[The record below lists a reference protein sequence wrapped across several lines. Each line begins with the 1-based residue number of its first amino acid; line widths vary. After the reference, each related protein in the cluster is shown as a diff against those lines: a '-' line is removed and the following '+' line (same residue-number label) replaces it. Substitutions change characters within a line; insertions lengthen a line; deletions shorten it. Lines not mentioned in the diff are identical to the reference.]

1 MIFCLLKTEISRQ
14 LADLF
19 NLFSTTDVFLY
30 VRKTVNVVPVFKTDS
45 KLNCSNCRPI
55 SLLSNIKIILEKRMT
70 QRFNTF
76 LNNNNVIF
84 ILQFQLRQ
92 QQNLM
97 P

>member
-1 MIFCLLKTEISRQ
+1 MTFCLLKTEISRQ

-19 NLFSTTDVFLY
+19 NLFSTTNVFLY

-45 KLNCSNCRPI
+45 KLNCRNCRPI
-55 SLLSNIKIILEKRMT
+55 SLLSNIKIILEKLMT
-70 QRFNTF
+70 QIFNTF
-76 LNNNNVIF
+76 LNNKNVIY

>member
-45 KLNCSNCRPI
+45 KLNCRNCPPI
-55 SLLSNIKIILEKRMT
+55 SLLSNIKIILEKLMT

-76 LNNNNVIF
+76 LNNKNVIY
-84 ILQFQLRQ
+84 ILLFELRQ